1 MDNATALDPQNS
13 VVVEACAG
21 SGKTW
26 LLVSRIVRLL
36 LADVQPSEIL
46 AITFTRKAAQEMQ
59 ARLRDWL
66 YDLATKDDD
75 FVRQFL
81 LERAI
86 DEQDLDAMLPRARGL
101 YQQFLLAQPPLT
113 INTFHGW
120 FMQIVQ
126 RAPLDAGM
134 AGGVQLVEQTGALWD
149 EASTLF
155 FAGLHRQPDSET
167 ALSMNV
173 LFVELGL
180 FNTQKMLR
188 AFADK
193 RSEWWAYTAGQE
205 NPLNYALEQLREE
218 FQVDLDADVIAEY
231 CADAEVTIALQAF
244 AQQLASN
251 GTEAQCNNANKLIIA
266 TEIEHDA
273 SRFAALR
280 EFFCTKADE
289 PRKTFKPTK
298 KQDEASYCAAR
309 DAAQAS
315 LQAVLAALQAQAI
328 YRFNDHALRCG
339 VAMLDRYQQLKQ
351 QQQSLD
357 FSDLEWRVCQLLNNS
372 AHAEYLQYKLDS
384 RYKHVLLDEFQDTNP
399 LQWQILQAW
408 FDAAAAVQSTPKIF
422 VVGDPKQSIY
432 RFRRADARLFNVV
445 CEYLRENYHA
455 KYLQKNTTRRNAPAV
470 LNVVNAVF
478 DGLQD
483 GQPKFA
489 GFETHQAHQ
498 TALPGY
504 VEVLPLSLAADS
516 SSAPVES
523 EILTL
528 RNPLTDA
535 YPDREQGARE
545 LEAQAF
551 ATKLLSMVGSWQV
564 HADGQA
570 RLPLP
575 NPPPQEGEGAN
586 ESLRDCA
593 DAGGVRALQWGDIMV
608 LVRRRTHL
616 KTYEQALRAQHI
628 PYLTSRR
635 GGLLDTL
642 EASDIQA
649 LLTFLMTPFADLQLA
664 HVLRSPIFSCSDA
677 ELMRIQEEMGSDSIS
692 LRATNSAPTPA
703 TQKEFE
709 SAPISSNWW
718 QRLQSLIE
726 SGDASAHLQRAHN
739 LLQSWLVLAEKLPV
753 HDLLDKIYFD
763 ADVQSRYAA
772 AVPTAMR
779 ATVLANLQAFIE
791 IALNVDAGRYPSLS
805 RFLRT
810 LDELKQA
817 ADNEA
822 PNEGAVDK
830 AGDALRIYTVHES
843 KGLEAPLVWLLD
855 SNAKAPS
862 DKGFDVLLDWPTN
875 DTKPAHLSLYT
886 DQASHGAA
894 REKYFAAE
902 KILADR
908 EDMNLLYVAMTRAKQ
923 VLMVSG
929 SGKLIADT
937 WYERVANAHVEMGL
951 DSNSLLA
958 TDSAALS
965 RTQKEIE
972 SDPIYFDARLTQA
985 VPTGTRQPVMSEPQR
1000 RGIWLHGLLQ
1010 YLATSK
1016 KMGSDSNSL
1025 LATDSAAL
1033 SRTQKEIESDP
1044 IFLQRRLNI
1053 PDDAIDALWQQAQHL
1068 LTAPH
1073 LARFFDAQQYRSASN
1088 EMPYVN
1094 AQGELKRIDRLVE
1107 FDDEVWVLDYKL
1119 GDSENASRHHAQM
1132 REYQTAM
1139 QSVYAEKKV
1148 RCALLFADGK
1158 FSEI

>member
-1 MDNATALDPQNS
+1 MDNAAALNPQNS

-86 DEQDLDAMLPRARGL
+86 DEADLDAMLIKARGL

-155 FAGLHRQPDSET
+155 LASLHRQPDSET
-167 ALSMNV
+167 ALAMNM
-173 LFVELGL
+173 LFAELGL

-205 NPLNYALEQLREE
+205 NPLDYALAQLRDE
-218 FQVDLDADVIAEY
+218 FQVDLEADPYANLFARKHFADDVRSFAAQLNASAAQKSRAEKLLIPF
-231 CADAEVTIALQAF
+231 DRVGSV
-244 AQQLASN
+244 AQ
-251 GTEAQCNNANKLIIA
+251 
-266 TEIEHDA
+266 
-273 SRFAALR
+273 RFALLWAEL
-280 EFFCTKADE
+280 FTQKNE
-289 PRKTFKPTK
+289 PRKITANKGQAPF
-298 KQDEASYCAAR
+298 D
-309 DAAQAS
+309 DALELVRSQVWDAYQ
-315 LQAVLAALQAQAI
+315 QVQAQAI
-328 YRFNDHALRCG
+328 YRFNEHALRCG

-372 AHAEYLQYKLDS
+372 EHAEYLQYKLDS
-384 RYKHVLLDEFQDTNP
+384 RYQHVLLDEFQDTNP

-445 CEYLRENYHA
+445 CEYLLENYHA

-478 DGLQD
+478 DGLSD
-483 GQPKFA
+483 GKPKFA
-489 GFETHQAHQ
+489 GFETHHAHQ

-504 VEVLPLSLAADS
+504 VEVLPLLLAADS
-516 SSAPVES
+516 AAPVTS
-523 EILTL
+523 QIVTL

-535 YPDREQGARE
+535 YPDREEGARE

-551 ATKLLSMVGSWQV
+551 AAKLLSMVGSWQV
-564 HADGQA
+564 HADG
-570 RLPLP
+570 
-575 NPPPQEGEGAN
+575 
-586 ESLRDCA
+586 S
-593 DAGGVRALQWGDIMV
+593 VRALQWGDIMV

-616 KTYEQALRAQHI
+616 KIYEQALRAQHI

-664 HVLRSPIFSCSDA
+664 HVLRSPIFSCSDD
-677 ELMRIQEEMGSDSIS
+677 ELMRILDSGFRIQDSGFRIQQGGAGNENLHAAPANPES
-692 LRATNSAPTPA
+692 LIPNPS
-703 TQKEFE
+703 
-709 SAPISSNWW
+709 WW
-718 QRLQSLIE
+718 LSLQSI
-726 SGDASAHLQRAHN
+726 AHSDTATVQLNRAHD
-739 LLQSWLVLAEKLPV
+739 LLKSWLVLAEKLPV
-753 HDLLDKIYFD
+753 HDLLDKIFFD
-763 ADVQSRYAA
+763 ADVPSHYAA
-772 AVPTAMR
+772 AVPLATR

-822 PNEGAVDK
+822 PNEGAVDQ

-862 DKGFDVLLDWPTN
+862 DKGYDVLIDWPTN

-886 DQASHGAA
+886 DKASHGAA

-923 VLMVSG
+923 VLLVSG

-937 WYERVANAHVEMGL
+937 WYERVANAHTEEMGS
-951 DSNSLLA
+951 DSIYFLN
-958 TDSAALS
+958 TDSAAPPS
-965 RTQKEIE
+965 TQKEIE
-972 SDPIYFDARLTQA
+972 SDPISLVDTRLTQPL
-985 VPTGTRQPVMSEPQR
+985 PTGTRKPIMSEPQC
-1000 RGIWLHGLLQ
+1000 RGIWLHALLQ
-1010 YLATSK
+1010 HLAVSST
-1016 KMGSDSNSL
+1016 SL
-1025 LATDSAAL
+1025 LEVERDA
-1033 SRTQKEIESDP
+1033 
-1044 IFLQRRLNI
+1044 LQRRLNI
-1053 PDDAIDALWQQAQHL
+1053 PDDAIKMLWQQAQHL
-1068 LTAPH
+1068 LAAPH
-1073 LARFFDAQQYRSASN
+1073 LTRFFDATQYRSASN

-1094 AQGELKRIDRLVE
+1094 ASGELKRIDRLVE
-1107 FDDEVWVLDYKL
+1107 FDTEVWVLDYKL
-1119 GDSENASRHHAQM
+1119 GDSENAARHHAQM

-1139 QSVYAEKKV
+1139 QSVYADKKV
-1148 RCALLFADGK
+1148 RCALLFADGTL
-1158 FSEI
+1158 SEI

>member
-1 MDNATALDPQNS
+1 
-13 VVVEACAG
+13 
-21 SGKTW
+21 
-26 LLVSRIVRLL
+26 
-36 LADVQPSEIL
+36 
-46 AITFTRKAAQEMQ
+46 TFTRKAAQEMQ

-86 DEQDLDAMLPRARGL
+86 DEADLDAMLPKARGL

-155 FAGLHRQPDSET
+155 FASLHRQPDSET
-167 ALSMNV
+167 ALAMNV
-173 LFVELGL
+173 LFAELGL
-180 FNTQKMLR
+180 FSTQKLLR

-205 NPLNYALEQLREE
+205 NPLDYALAQLRDE

-231 CADAEVTIALQAF
+231 CADAEITIALQAF

-251 GTEAQCNNANKLIIA
+251 GTEPQCNNANKLIIA
-266 TEIEHDA
+266 TEIENCA
-273 SRFAALR
+273 VRFAALR
-280 EFFCTKADE
+280 EFFCTKTDE

-309 DAAQAS
+309 DAAQAA
-315 LQAVLAALQAQAI
+315 LQEALSALQAQAI
-328 YRFNDHALRCG
+328 YRFNEHALRCG

-372 AHAEYLQYKLDS
+372 EHAEYLQYKLDS

-445 CEYLRENYHA
+445 CAYLLENYHA

-470 LNVVNAVF
+470 LKVVNAVF
-478 DGLQD
+478 DGLAD
-483 GQPKFA
+483 GKPKFA
-489 GFETHQAHQ
+489 GFETHIAHQ

-504 VEVLPLSLAADS
+504 VEVLPLLLAADS
-516 SSAPVES
+516 AAPVTS
-523 EILTL
+523 QIVTL

-535 YPDREQGARE
+535 YPDREEGARE

-551 ATKLLSMVGSWQV
+551 AAKLLSMVGSWQV
-564 HADGQA
+564 HADG
-570 RLPLP
+570 
-575 NPPPQEGEGAN
+575 
-586 ESLRDCA
+586 S
-593 DAGGVRALQWGDIMV
+593 VRALQWGDIMV

-616 KTYEQALRAQHI
+616 KIYEQALRAQHI

-664 HVLRSPIFSCSDA
+664 HVLRSPIFSCSDD
-677 ELMRIQEEMGSDSIS
+677 ELMRILDSGFRIQDSGFRIQQGGAGNENLHAAPANPES
-692 LRATNSAPTPA
+692 LIPNPS
-703 TQKEFE
+703 
-709 SAPISSNWW
+709 WW
-718 QRLQSLIE
+718 LSLQSI
-726 SGDASAHLQRAHN
+726 AHSDTATVQLNRAHD
-739 LLQSWLVLAEKLPV
+739 LLKSWLVLAEKLPV
-753 HDLLDKIYFD
+753 HDLLDKIFFD
-763 ADVQSRYAA
+763 ADVPSHYAA
-772 AVPTAMR
+772 AVPLATR

-822 PNEGAVDK
+822 PNEGAVDQ

-862 DKGFDVLLDWPTN
+862 DKGYDVLIDWPTN

-886 DQASHGAA
+886 DKASHGAA

-923 VLMVSG
+923 VLLVSG

-937 WYERVANAHVEMGL
+937 WYERVANAHTEEMGS
-951 DSNSLLA
+951 DSIYFLN
-958 TDSAALS
+958 TDSAAPPS
-965 RTQKEIE
+965 TQKEIE
-972 SDPIYFDARLTQA
+972 SDPISLHDPISLVDTRLTQPL
-985 VPTGTRQPVMSEPQR
+985 PTGTRKPIMSEPQC
-1000 RGIWLHGLLQ
+1000 RGIWLHALLQ
-1010 YLATSK
+1010 HLAVSST
-1016 KMGSDSNSL
+1016 SL
-1025 LATDSAAL
+1025 LEVERDA
-1033 SRTQKEIESDP
+1033 
-1044 IFLQRRLNI
+1044 LQRRLNI
-1053 PDDAIDALWQQAQHL
+1053 PDDAIKMLWQQAQHL
-1068 LTAPH
+1068 LAAPH
-1073 LARFFDAQQYRSASN
+1073 LTRFFDATQYRSASN

-1094 AQGELKRIDRLVE
+1094 ASGELKRIDRLVE
-1107 FDDEVWVLDYKL
+1107 FDTEVWVLDYKL
-1119 GDSENASRHHAQM
+1119 GDSENAARHHAQM

-1139 QSVYAEKKV
+1139 QSVYADKKV
-1148 RCALLFADGK
+1148 RCALLFADGTL
-1158 FSEI
+1158 SEI

>member
-1 MDNATALDPQNS
+1 MDNAAALDPKNS

-66 YDLATKDDD
+66 YDLAIKDDD

-81 LERAI
+81 RERAI
-86 DEQDLDAMLPRARGL
+86 DEQDLDAMLSKARGL

-155 FAGLHRQPDSET
+155 FASLHRQPDSEV

-173 LFVELGL
+173 LFAELGL

-205 NPLNYALEQLREE
+205 NPLDYALAQLRDE

-266 TEIEHDA
+266 TEIENCA
-273 SRFAALR
+273 VRFAALR
-280 EFFCTKADE
+280 EFFCTKTDE

-328 YRFNDHALRCG
+328 YRFNEHALRCG

-372 AHAEYLQYKLDS
+372 EHAEYLQYKLDS

-445 CEYLRENYHA
+445 CEYLLESYHA
-455 KYLQKNTTRRNAPAV
+455 KYLQKNITRRNAPAV

-478 DGLQD
+478 DGLAD
-483 GQPKFA
+483 GKPKFA
-489 GFETHQAHQ
+489 GFETHIAHQ

-504 VEVLPLSLAADS
+504 VEVLPLA
-516 SSAPVES
+516 
-523 EILTL
+523 EIGLLPHPSPLPKGEEMLVL

-535 YPDREQGARE
+535 YPDREEGARE

-551 ATKLLSMVGSWQV
+551 AAKLLSMVGRWNV
-564 HADGQA
+564 HVDGA
-570 RLPLP
+570 IRPL
-575 NPPPQEGEGAN
+575 A
-586 ESLRDCA
+586 
-593 DAGGVRALQWGDIMV
+593 WGDIMV

-616 KTYEQALRAQHI
+616 KTYEQALRSHHI

-664 HVLRSPIFSCSDA
+664 HVLRSPLFSCSDA
-677 ELMRIQEEMGSDSIS
+677 ELLLIAEAGMRSEQGAVFPNPKSQIQ
-692 LRATNSAPTPA
+692 NP
-703 TQKEFE
+703 
-709 SAPISSNWW
+709 NWW
-718 QRLQSLIE
+718 LRLQGI
-726 SGDASAHLQRAHN
+726 AHSDTATAQLNRAHD
-739 LLQSWLVLAEKLPV
+739 LLKSWLVLAEKLPV

-772 AVPTAMR
+772 AVPLAMR

-822 PNEGAVDK
+822 PNEGTVDQ

-855 SNAKAPS
+855 SNAKAPA
-862 DKGFDVLLDWPTN
+862 DRGYDVLLDWPTN
-875 DTKPAHLSLYT
+875 ETKPAHLSLYT
-886 DQASHGAA
+886 DKASHGAA
-894 REKYFAAE
+894 REKYFAADKE
-902 KILADR
+902 LADR
-908 EDMNLLYVAMTRAKQ
+908 EDMNLLYVAMTRVKQ
-923 VLMVSG
+923 VLIVSG

-937 WYERVANAHVEMGL
+937 WYERVANAHKQMGS
-951 DSNSLLA
+951 DSICFLN
-958 TDSAALS
+958 TDSAAPPS
-965 RTQKEIE
+965 TQKEFE
-972 SDPIYFDARLTQA
+972 SAPISSFDVRLTQPL
-985 VPTGTRQPVMSEPQR
+985 PTGTRKPVMSELQR
-1000 RGIWLHGLLQ
+1000 RGIWLHSLLQ
-1010 YLATSK
+1010 HLAASK
-1016 KMGSDSNSL
+1016 EMGSDSNSL
-1025 LATDSAAL
+1025 CKADSVFPL
-1033 SRTQKEIESDP
+1033 STPKKIESDP
-1044 IFLQRRLNI
+1044 ISFERDALQRRLNI
-1053 PDDAIDALWQQAQHL
+1053 SDDAIDMLWQQAQHL
-1068 LTAPH
+1068 LTAAH
-1073 LARFFDAQQYRSASN
+1073 LTRFFDAQQYRSASN

-1119 GDSENASRHHAQM
+1119 GDSENPSRHHAQM
-1132 REYQTAM
+1132 HEYQTAM
-1139 QSVYAEKKV
+1139 QSVYAHKKV
-1148 RCALLFADGK
+1148 RCALLFADGVL
-1158 FSEI
+1158 SEVRN

>member
-1 MDNATALDPQNS
+1 MDNAAALNPKNS

-36 LADVQPSEIL
+36 LAEVAPSEIL

-86 DEQDLDAMLPRARGL
+86 DEAELAVMLPRARGL

-149 EASTLF
+149 EACTLF
-155 FAGLHRQPDSET
+155 FASLHRQPDSET

-173 LFVELGL
+173 LFAELGL

-193 RSEWWAYTAGQE
+193 RSEWWAYTAGQAQ
-205 NPLNYALEQLREE
+205 PLDYALAQLRDE
-218 FQVDLDADVIAEY
+218 FQVDLEVDPYANLFARKHFADEVRSFAAQLNASAAQKSRAEKLLIPF
-231 CADAEVTIALQAF
+231 DGVGSV
-244 AQQLASN
+244 AQ
-251 GTEAQCNNANKLIIA
+251 
-266 TEIEHDA
+266 
-273 SRFAALR
+273 RFALLWT
-280 EFFCTKADE
+280 ELFTQKNE
-289 PRKTFKPTK
+289 PRKITANKGQAPF
-298 KQDEASYCAAR
+298 D
-309 DAAQAS
+309 DALELVRSQVWDAYQ
-315 LQAVLAALQAQAI
+315 QVQAQAI
-328 YRFNDHALRCG
+328 YRFNQHALRCG

-372 AHAEYLQYKLDS
+372 EHAEYLQYKLDS
-384 RYKHVLLDEFQDTNP
+384 RYQHVLLDEFQDTNP

-408 FDAAAAVQSTPKIF
+408 FDAASAVQSTPKIF

-445 CEYLRENYHA
+445 CEYLLENYQA
-455 KYLQKNTTRRNAPAV
+455 KYLQKNTTRRNAPVV

-478 DGLQD
+478 DGLAD
-483 GQPKFA
+483 GKPKFA

-504 VEVLPLSLAADS
+504 VEVLPLSLATDS
-516 SSAPVES
+516 TSAS
-523 EILTL
+523 ITGQTLTL
-528 RNPLTDA
+528 RNPLLEA
-535 YPDREQGARE
+535 YPDVAEGARE

-551 ATKLLSMVGSWQV
+551 AAKLLSIVGHWQV
-564 HADGQA
+564 HADG
-570 RLPLP
+570 
-575 NPPPQEGEGAN
+575 
-586 ESLRDCA
+586 S
-593 DAGGVRALQWGDIMV
+593 VRALAWGDIMV

-616 KTYEQALRAQHI
+616 KIYEHALRAQHI

-642 EASDIQA
+642 EALDIQA

-677 ELMRIQEEMGSDSIS
+677 DLMTIAAGENKSTVRPELDGATSHSTKPASGQVAGYVEGQSSAHGSTSSPRTEEQRSSWWS
-692 LRATNSAPTPA
+692 RLRN
-703 TQKEFE
+703 
-709 SAPISSNWW
+709 
-718 QRLQSLIE
+718 LIE
-726 SGDASAHLQRAHN
+726 AGDTSTHMQRAHD
-739 LLQSWLVLAEKLPV
+739 LLASWLVFAEKLPV

-772 AVPTAMR
+772 AVPVAMR

-822 PNEGAVDK
+822 PSEGAVDQ

-855 SNAKAPS
+855 SNAKAPI
-862 DKGFDVLLDWPTN
+862 DKGLDVLLDWPTN
-875 DTKPAHLSLYT
+875 DKKPAHLSLYT
-886 DQASHGAA
+886 DKASHGAA
-894 REKYFAAE
+894 REKYFAADKE
-902 KILADR
+902 LADR

-937 WYERVANAHVEMGL
+937 WYERVANAHQEMGS
-951 DSNSLLA
+951 DSNFSCGDAGQTNLL
-958 TDSAALS
+958 SNN
-965 RTQKEIE
+965 KIE
-972 SDPIYFDARLTQA
+972 SDPISLRLTQP
-985 VPTGTRQPVMSEPQR
+985 VPTGTRKPAMSNPQR
-1000 RGIWLHGLLQ
+1000 RGIWLHALLQ
-1010 YLATSK
+1010 HLAASST
-1016 KMGSDSNSL
+1016 SL
-1025 LATDSAAL
+1025 LEVERDV
-1033 SRTQKEIESDP
+1033 
-1044 IFLQRRLNI
+1044 LQRRFNI
-1053 PDDAIDALWQQAQHL
+1053 PDEAIATLWQQAQYL
-1068 LTAPH
+1068 LAAPH
-1073 LARFFDAQQYRSASN
+1073 LTRFFDATQYRRASN

-1094 AQGELKRIDRLVE
+1094 ASGELKRIDRLVE
-1107 FDDEVWVLDYKL
+1107 FDDQVWVLDYKL
-1119 GDSENASRHHAQM
+1119 GDSENAARHHAQM

-1139 QSVYAEKKV
+1139 QSVYAEKTV
-1148 RCALLFADGK
+1148 RCALLFADGTL
-1158 FSEI
+1158 SEI

>member
-1 MDNATALDPQNS
+1 MDNAAALDPKNS

-59 ARLRDWL
+59 ERLRDWL
-66 YDLATKDDD
+66 YDLATKDDE

-81 LERAI
+81 RERAI
-86 DEQDLDAMLPRARGL
+86 AEQDLDVMLPKARGL

-155 FAGLHRQPDSET
+155 FASLHRQPDNEIAT
-167 ALSMNV
+167 SMNV
-173 LFVELGL
+173 LFTELGL
-180 FNTQKMLR
+180 FGTQKMLR

-205 NPLNYALEQLREE
+205 HPLDYALAQLRDE
-218 FQVDLDADVIAEY
+218 FQVDLDADVLAEY
-231 CADAEVTIALQAF
+231 CADAEITIALQAF

-251 GTEAQCNNANKLIIA
+251 GTEVQRNNANKLISA
-266 TEIEHDA
+266 TEMGDGMA
-273 SRFAALR
+273 RFAALR
-280 EFFCTKADE
+280 EFFCTKTDE

-309 DAAQAS
+309 DAAQSS
-315 LQAVLAALQAQAI
+315 LQEVLAALQAQAI
-328 YRFNDHALRCG
+328 YRFNEHALRCG
-339 VAMLDRYQQLKQ
+339 VAMLERYQQLKQ

-372 AHAEYLQYKLDS
+372 EHAEYLQYKLDS

-445 CEYLRENYHA
+445 CEYLLENYQA

-478 DGLQD
+478 DGLSD
-483 GQPKFA
+483 SKPKFA
-489 GFETHQAHQ
+489 GFETHLAHQ
-498 TALPGY
+498 TALLGY
-504 VEVLPLSLAADS
+504 VEVLPLSLAADG
-516 SSAPVES
+516 SSATLTS
-523 EILTL
+523 SNLTL

-535 YPDREQGARE
+535 YPDVDEGARE

-551 ATKLLSMVGSWQV
+551 AAKLSSMVGSWQV
-564 HADGQA
+564 HADG
-570 RLPLP
+570 
-575 NPPPQEGEGAN
+575 
-586 ESLRDCA
+586 S
-593 DAGGVRALQWGDIMV
+593 VRALQWGDIMV

-616 KTYEQALRAQHI
+616 KIYEQALRAQQI

-664 HVLRSPIFSCSDA
+664 HVLRSPIFSCSDDD
-677 ELMRIQEEMGSDSIS
+677 LIRIQDSGFRIQQNGVIKEEMGSDLQEMGSDSIS
-692 LRATNSAPTPA
+692 FCVADVGTELVAR
-703 TQKEFE
+703 KEIE
-709 SAPISSNWW
+709 SDPISSLPANPESLIPNPSWW
-718 QRLQSLIE
+718 LRLQSIAH
-726 SGDASAHLQRAHN
+726 SDIATAHLNRAHD
-739 LLQSWLVLAEKLPV
+739 LLKSWLVLAEKLPV
-753 HDLLDKIYFD
+753 HDLLDKVYFD

-772 AVPTAMR
+772 AVPKAMR
-779 ATVLANLQAFIE
+779 ATVLANLQAFME

-822 PNEGAVDK
+822 PNEGAVDQ
-830 AGDALRIYTVHES
+830 AGNALRIYTVHEA

-855 SNAKAPS
+855 SNAKAPI

-875 DTKPAHLSLYT
+875 DKKPAHLSLYT
-886 DQASHGAA
+886 DKASHGAA
-894 REKYFAAE
+894 REKYFAVE

-923 VLMVSG
+923 VLLVSG

-937 WYERVANAHVEMGL
+937 WYERIANAQGETAVNPLLCGDEVAGTQHLEPQ
-951 DSNSLLA
+951 SKLLA
-958 TDSAALS
+958 DELA
-965 RTQKEIE
+965 
-972 SDPIYFDARLTQA
+972 DARLTEPL
-985 VPTGTRQPVMSEPQR
+985 PTGTRQPAMSDAQR
-1000 RGIWLHGLLQ
+1000 RGIWLHALLQ
-1010 YLATSK
+1010 HLAASSTSWLEVER
-1016 KMGSDSNSL
+1016 DV
-1025 LATDSAAL
+1025 
-1033 SRTQKEIESDP
+1033 
-1044 IFLQRRLNI
+1044 LQRRLNI
-1053 PDDAIDALWQQAQHL
+1053 PDEAIDMLWQQAQHL
-1068 LTAPH
+1068 LNAPH
-1073 LARFFDAQQYRSASN
+1073 LTRFFDVQQYRCASN

-1094 AQGELKRIDRLVE
+1094 ASGELKRIDRLVE
-1107 FDDEVWVLDYKL
+1107 FDTEVWVLDYKL
-1119 GDSENASRHHAQM
+1119 SDSENVARHHAQM

-1139 QSVYAEKKV
+1139 QSVYADKKV
-1148 RCALLFADGK
+1148 RCALLFADGTL
-1158 FSEI
+1158 SEL

>member
-1 MDNATALDPQNS
+1 MDNAAALNPQNS

-86 DEQDLDAMLPRARGL
+86 DEQDLDAMLPKARGL

-155 FAGLHRQPDSET
+155 FASLHRQPDSET
-167 ALSMNV
+167 ALAMKV
-173 LFVELGL
+173 LFAELGL
-180 FNTQKMLR
+180 FSTQKMLR

-205 NPLNYALEQLREE
+205 NPLDYALGQLRDE

-231 CADAEVTIALQAF
+231 CADTEITIALQAF

-251 GTEAQCNNANKLIIA
+251 GTEPQQRNANKLIIA
-266 TEIEHDA
+266 TEIEDA
-273 SRFAALR
+273 SKRFAALR
-280 EFFCTKADE
+280 EFFCTKTDTF
-289 PRKTFKPTK
+289 RKTFNATT

-309 DAAQAS
+309 DAAQA
-315 LQAVLAALQAQAI
+315 ALQEALSAFQVQAI
-328 YRFNDHALRCG
+328 YRFNEHALRCG

-372 AHAEYLQYKLDS
+372 EHAEYLQYKLDS
-384 RYKHVLLDEFQDTNP
+384 RYQHVLLDEFQDTNP

-445 CEYLRENYHA
+445 CEYLLENYHA

-478 DGLQD
+478 DGLAD
-483 GQPKFA
+483 GKPKFA
-489 GFETHQAHQ
+489 GFETHLAHQ

-504 VEVLPLSLAADS
+504 VEVLPLLLASDS
-516 SSAPVES
+516 SSAAVTS
-523 EILTL
+523 QIVTL

-535 YPDREQGARE
+535 YPDREEGARE

-551 ATKLLSMVGSWQV
+551 AAKLLSMVGSWQV
-564 HADGQA
+564 HADG
-570 RLPLP
+570 
-575 NPPPQEGEGAN
+575 
-586 ESLRDCA
+586 S
-593 DAGGVRALQWGDIMV
+593 VRALQWGDIMV

-616 KTYEQALRAQHI
+616 KIYEQALRAQHI

-664 HVLRSPIFSCSDA
+664 HVLRSPIFSCSDE
-677 ELMRIQEEMGSDSIS
+677 ELMAIVGASPARDCS
-692 LRATNSAPTPA
+692 LVSRAGLALTWW
-703 TQKEFE
+703 
-709 SAPISSNWW
+709 SS
-718 QRLQSLIE
+718 LQQLVVD
-726 SGDASAHLQRAHN
+726 GVASKQLQRAHT
-739 LLQSWLVLAEKLPV
+739 LLQSWLVFAEKLPV

-763 ADVQSRYAA
+763 ADVPSRYAA
-772 AVPTAMR
+772 AVPLAMR

-822 PNEGAVDK
+822 PNEGAVDQ

-862 DKGFDVLLDWPTN
+862 DKGCDVLIDWPTN
-875 DTKPAHLSLYT
+875 ETKPAHLSLYT
-886 DQASHGAA
+886 DKASHGAA
-894 REKYFAAE
+894 REKYFAADKE
-902 KILADR
+902 LADR

-937 WYERVANAHVEMGL
+937 WYERVANAHQEQDANRLLCASDVGRVL
-951 DSNSLLA
+951 TRHVGRKPNLRSNELA
-958 TDSAALS
+958 
-965 RTQKEIE
+965 
-972 SDPIYFDARLTQA
+972 DARLTQSL
-985 VPTGTRQPVMSEPQR
+985 PTGTRKPAMSEPQR
-1000 RGIWLHGLLQ
+1000 CGIWLHSLLQ
-1010 YLATSK
+1010 HLADSFPRSSGEGLREREDATSK
-1016 KMGSDSNSL
+1016 DV
-1025 LATDSAAL
+1025 
-1033 SRTQKEIESDP
+1033 
-1044 IFLQRRLNI
+1044 LQRRLNI
-1053 PDDAIDALWQQAQHL
+1053 PDDAIETLWQQAQHL

-1073 LARFFDAQQYRSASN
+1073 LTRFFDATQYRSASN

-1094 AQGELKRIDRLVE
+1094 SSGELKRIDRLVE

-1139 QSVYAEKKV
+1139 QSVYTDKKV
-1148 RCALLFADGK
+1148 HCALLFADGK
-1158 FSEI
+1158 FSEV